1 MSELQI
7 LRLPQVL
14 KRVGLGKTTLY
25 AAIKRGEF
33 PKPIRLG
40 ERSVGWKLSDLEKWA
55 DSRPSGAA

>member
-25 AAIKRGEF
+25 AAIKSGEF
-33 PKPIRLG
+33 SETDQARC
-40 ERSVGWKLSDLEKWA
+40 A
-55 DSRPSGAA
+55 